1 MHVQHAAEHNLLGEI
16 VMTTDEAGNP
26 ILDAL
31 PPAVRAAVEAQDM
44 PALDLALGQMPRA
57 EAEGLAHWLVVTGIL
72 VEHQPGALAAERPQS
87 DYPPAVAKALASGN
101 TDAVYNA
108 LAELPPEQADKLYA
122 QLQQQGL
129 L

>member
-1 MHVQHAAEHNLLGEI
+1 MSAAEE
-16 VMTTDEAGNP
+16 DNP

-31 PPAVRAAVEAQDM
+31 PPAVRAAVEAQDIQ
-44 PALDLALGQMPRA
+44 ALDLALRRMPREEA
-57 EAEGLAHWLVVTGIL
+57 EALAHWLAVAGIL
-72 VEHQPGALAAERPQS
+72 VQRQPGELDAEQRRA
-87 DYPPAVAKALASGN
+87 YWPPAVANALASGN
-101 TDAVYNA
+101 TDAVYAA